1 MKSRASFLRRL
12 VPLLVAL
19 GAIVGLVLSVGSAG
33 ASPAISPPIEAQVPA
48 DGAPVAATE
57 EAIKV
62 TFSCPE
68 FVFEEGEVIEEEVE
82 EPEEE
87 PEGGEEGEPEAEE
100 AEVIPVPPVVLREPS
115 TNGGAE
121 EYGVHFSTSATTN
134 AAGQLGTSGFG
145 EAGEGESEAIKGSRA
160 LCNSE
165 LELPT
170 KPEPAALYE
179 GKVYWQPY
187 RESAVAADGIEA
199 GPVHSFTVY
208 PYVELPELIFREQ
221 VFAGYLTKVSLDY
234 ESELGGAV
242 VQLQEFEGSAW
253 KTIAEAPGNNKGENF
268 FFFKPKQAGHHLFR
282 ALVIGGGPGL
292 GLEPETK
299 AIRKP
304 TKVRVTSAADDGA
317 YLAANA
323 KEREE
328 SPITFGVKGD
338 GSSLWN
344 LSAEAEVTCKGP
356 DKYQDV
362 KIEVGA
368 VLKHAKIAPDGT
380 VFGVSK
386 TQGPEEWTVTLTGSI
401 FQGRFQGELSTTHA
415 NCTGYRVIDAI
426 LKSSIKS

>member
-1 MKSRASFLRRL
+1 MDLRISPLRRL

-19 GAIVGLVLSVGSAG
+19 GAIVGLVLAVGSAG
-33 ASPAISPPIEAQVPA
+33 ASPATSPSIEAQVPA
-48 DGAPVAATE
+48 DGALVAATE
-57 EAIKV
+57 EPIKV

-68 FVFEEGEVIEEEVE
+68 FVFEEGELVEEEVE
-82 EPEEE
+82 EPE
-87 PEGGEEGEPEAEE
+87 GEEGEEGEE
-100 AEVIPVPPVVLREPS
+100 PAPPAPPVFRREPS

-160 LCNSE
+160 LCTSE

-187 RESAVAADGIEA
+187 RHSAVAGDGIEA

-208 PYVELPELIFREQ
+208 PHVEDPELIFREQ
-221 VFAGYLTKVSLDY
+221 VFAGYLTKVSFFY
-234 ESELGGAV
+234 EAELGGAV

-253 KTIAEAPGNNKGENF
+253 KTVAEAPGSNRGENF
-268 FFFKPKQAGHHLFR
+268 FFFKPGKAGHHLYR
-282 ALVIGGGPGL
+282 VLAIGGGPGI

-299 AIRKP
+299 AVRKP
-304 TKVRVTSAADDGA
+304 TKARVTGAGDDGA
-317 YLAANA
+317 YIAANA

-328 SPITFGVKGD
+328 SPITFSVKGN
-338 GSSLWN
+338 GTSLWN
-344 LSAEAEVTCKGP
+344 LSAEAETTCKGP

-362 KIEVGA
+362 KIEIGA
-368 VLKHAKIAPDGT
+368 FLKHAKIAPDGT
-380 VFGVSK
+380 VFGVTK
-386 TQGPEEWTVTLTGSI
+386 TQGPEEWTVTLTGSL
-401 FQGRFQGELSTTHA
+401 FQGRFQGELTTAHA

-426 LKSSIKS
+426 QKSSVKS